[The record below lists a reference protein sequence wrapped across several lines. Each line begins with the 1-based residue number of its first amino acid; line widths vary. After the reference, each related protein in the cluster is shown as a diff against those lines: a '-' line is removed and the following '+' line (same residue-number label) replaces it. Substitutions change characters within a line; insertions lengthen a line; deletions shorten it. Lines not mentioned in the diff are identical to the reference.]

1 MGALAPLYLAGLAA
15 LTLPVIFHLVRRTPR
30 DRQVFSS
37 LMFLSPSPPRLTR
50 RSRLD
55 QILLLLL
62 RIAAL
67 ALLALV
73 FARPFFRETSLFALN
88 DLPKRRVAILLDE
101 SASMR
106 REGLWQAALAR
117 IEKEISDLGPQDE
130 AALYAFSDR
139 LRTLVA
145 FPRDDKQA
153 RDGDPATKI
162 RAAIKSLTP
171 AWAASDIGSAVSAV
185 AAEVAA
191 DADAQQQVGETQL
204 LLISDFQK
212 GAALAGLQSFEWPT
226 GVYLVPHVVSSAK
239 KTNATIQLLASDL
252 DDSSPDPRIRVSNAA
267 DSVSDQFFI
276 RWSGDDKAIDSAG
289 EVSVYVPAGQSR
301 VVRLPRGPTQLLADR
316 ILLRGDD
323 HNFDNEYF
331 TVPPK
336 KSEFRVAYFC
346 DDKPEDAQGLLYYAR
361 IALANDPLRQAKFEA
376 LPDDLSKLDPSIPT
390 KVFLIA
396 KPLSNSQLKSVKDEI
411 SRGAAVI
418 VAPSESG
425 ESSISQLVDDVTAD
439 AVSKRKNEDDFLLL
453 GTIDFTHPLFQP
465 FAHPKY
471 GDFTKIHF
479 WNSRKLDL
487 KENASAKAIAKFDNA
502 EPAILESRIGQGY
515 VFAFAAGWRPEE
527 SELALSTKFVPLI
540 SGIADLALGGAEV
553 APEIRVR
560 EVMPLTSAATSEVA
574 IATPSGGKQKLASGE
589 NQFRLNEEPGL
600 YQASWIGGEKKWA
613 VNLPAAESDT
623 TPIDPAQ
630 LEAYGVKLAKT
641 ATRDE
646 RLNRK
651 RQELD
656 VELESRQKAWQW
668 LLVGMI
674 AILIFE
680 TFWAGRTEAK
690 LNRAGSNSVGRPS
703 NVG

>member
-1 MGALAPLYLAGLAA
+1 MGALTPLYLAGLAA

-62 RIAAL
+62 RLAAL
-67 ALLALV
+67 ALLAFA
-73 FARPFFRETSLFALN
+73 FARPFFRETALFALN

-117 IEKEISDLGPQDE
+117 VEKEISDLGEQDE

-139 LRTLVA
+139 LRTLVP
-145 FPRDDKQA
+145 FPRKEEGA
-153 RDGDPATKI
+153 GSGSPAAKI
-162 RAAIKSLTP
+162 RAAIAGISP
-171 AWAASDIGSAVSAV
+171 SWALSDLGVAISSV

-191 DADAQQQVGETQL
+191 SADAEQAAGQTQL
-204 LLISDFQK
+204 LVISDFQQ
-212 GAALAGLQSFEWPT
+212 GASLAGLQAFEWPQ
-226 GVYLVPHVVSSAK
+226 GVYLVPHVVASSK
-239 KTNATIQLLASDL
+239 KTNATVQLLATDL
-252 DDSSPDPRIRVSNAA
+252 DDASPDPRVRVSNAA

-276 RWSGDDKAIDSAG
+276 RWSGDDKTIDSTG

-316 ILLRGDD
+316 VLLRGDD

-336 KSEFRVAYFC
+336 KSEFRVAYHC
-346 DDKPEDAQGLLYYAR
+346 DDKPDDAQGLLYYAR
-361 IALANDPLRQAKFEA
+361 MALANDPLRQARFDE
-376 LPDDLSKLDPSIPT
+376 LPEDPSKLDAAIPT
-390 KVFLIA
+390 KLFLIA
-396 KPLSNSQLKSVKDEI
+396 KPLSDAQLKSVREEV

-418 VAPSESG
+418 VAPSASG
-425 ESSISQLVDDVTAD
+425 ESSLSQWVEELGADTISG
-439 AVSKRKNEDDFLLL
+439 RKNDDDFLLL
-453 GTIDFTHPLFQP
+453 GTIDFSHPLFQP

-479 WNSRKLDL
+479 WKSRKLDL
-487 KENASAKAIAKFDNA
+487 KEGASAKAIAKFDNG
-502 EPAILESRIGQGY
+502 EPAILELRIGQGY

-527 SELALSTKFVPLI
+527 SELALSTKFVPIL

-560 EVMPLTSAATSEVA
+560 EVMPLPSATTSELS
-574 IATPSGGKQKLASGE
+574 ISTPGGGKQKIASGDA
-589 NQFRLNEEPGL
+589 QFRGNEEPGI
-600 YQASWIGGEKKWA
+600 YQATWIGGEKKWA
-613 VNLPAAESDT
+613 VNAPAAESDT

-630 LEAYGVKLAKT
+630 LEAFGVKLSKT
-641 ATRDE
+641 ATRQE
-646 RLNRK
+646 RLDRK

-656 VELESRQKAWQW
+656 VELEGRQKAWQW

-674 AILIFE
+674 GVLIFE
-680 TFWAGRTEAK
+680 SFWAGRTEGK
-690 LNRAGSNSVGRPS
+690 LNRVGRPS
-703 NVG
+703 NG

>member
-62 RIAAL
+62 RLAAL

-117 IEKEISDLGPQDE
+117 VEKEISDLGPQDE

-139 LRTLVA
+139 VRTLVA

-171 AWAASDIGSAVSAV
+171 TWAASDIGSAVSAV

-212 GAALAGLQSFEWPT
+212 GATLTGLQSFEWPT
-226 GVYLVPHVVSSAK
+226 GVYLVPHLVASTK

-252 DDSSPDPRIRVSNAA
+252 GDSSPDPRVRVSNAA

-276 RWSGDDKAIDSAG
+276 RWSGEDKAIDASG

-336 KSEFRVAYFC
+336 KSEFRVAYHC
-346 DDKPEDAQGLLYYAR
+346 EDKPEDAQGLLYYAR
-361 IALANDPLRQAKFEA
+361 IALGSDPLRQAKFEA
-376 LPDDLSKLDPSIPT
+376 LPDDLAKLDPSVPT

-396 KPLSNSQLKSVKDEI
+396 KPLSDSQLKSFKEEI
-411 SRGAAVI
+411 SKGAAAI
-418 VAPSESG
+418 VAPAASG
-425 ESSISQLVDDVTAD
+425 ESSVAQLVDDVSAD
-439 AVSKRKNEDDFLLL
+439 VVSKRKNEDDFLLL
-453 GTIDFTHPLFQP
+453 GTIDFAHPLFQP

-487 KENASAKAIAKFDNA
+487 KENAAAKAIAKFDNG

-515 VFAFAAGWRPEE
+515 VFAFAFGWRPEE

-540 SGIADLALGGAEV
+540 TGIADLALGGAEV
-553 APEIRVR
+553 ASEIRVR
-560 EVMPLTSAATSEVA
+560 EVMPLTSAATSEVV
-574 IATPSGGKQKLASGE
+574 IVTPSGGKQKLPSGE
-589 NQFRLNEEPGL
+589 TQFRSNEEPGL
-600 YQASWIGGEKKWA
+600 YQASWVGGDKKWA
-613 VNLPAAESDT
+613 VNLPTSESDT

-630 LEAYGVKLAKT
+630 LEAHGVKLAKS
-641 ATRDE
+641 ATREE
-646 RLNRK
+646 RLDRK

-656 VELESRQKAWQW
+656 VELEGRQKAWQW

-690 LNRAGSNSVGRPS
+690 LNRIGSNSVGRPS
-703 NVG
+703 HV